1 MRIMKRFS
9 KNHPNLKNLEI
20 LCLCLVSLANIKVLF
35 IIFIKRNVVYYMHRI
50 VEVYLV
56 DIIMSLIPNVP
67 IQLKK
72 LLSIIYL
79 R

>member
-1 MRIMKRFS
+1 MLRRQVMQPSYVFLDTYK
-9 KNHPNLKNLEI
+9 
-20 LCLCLVSLANIKVLF
+20 LVVDVNVYSQ
-35 IIFIKRNVVYYMHRI
+35 RNVVYYMHRI

-79 R
+79 RT